1 MGTIRWRHLGKP
13 IWRLVV
19 SSAAVFAVTAALY
32 AVPLSRR
39 PLTAALAFLFVVLV
53 VSATWGFRYSLFVSL
68 LAALGFSWLLASVG
82 RFWLSE
88 PRGVLVLA
96 ALLVVGITTS
106 RLSDRVR
113 REALN
118 ARRSASE
125 LRDLIENVPAMVF
138 MALPGPSNVFA
149 SRGWHEYTGLPTEE
163 TAGAGWQTVIHP
175 EDLGRHIEKW
185 RVCSATGEPFEDEAR
200 FRCAADGEYRW
211 FLVRAVPLRDVHGNI
226 LKWYGILTDIED
238 RKRTE
243 QALRRSE
250 AYLAQA
256 ETLSRTGSWVW
267 HPMTDKVLYWSE
279 ELLRIFDVDPGEL
292 TSLEAERFIEHIHP
306 EDRAKVRASLD
317 KIEHTCEYRLLLPSG
332 TIKHV
337 LSRQHKVFDQS
348 GELVEVVGTI
358 ADVTERKRSE
368 EALRRSEAYLAE
380 AQRLTRTGSWA
391 YNLPTEKAI
400 YWSEE
405 MFRIF
410 GLNPQRSSPPDRQE
424 FLRLMHPADR
434 DRFNERVEKAFREKT
449 DFAQDYRIVLPDGTV
464 KHLHEI
470 GHPVLDETGNIV
482 EYVGTEVDVT
492 ERKRAEEERER
503 LRQVETDL
511 AHIGRVTTL
520 GELAASLAHELNQ
533 PITAA
538 ITNAN
543 TSLRWLARIPP
554 NLDEAREAIT
564 RIVKDGTRA
573 AEIINRLRS
582 FYKKGTP
589 PQPELVDVNEVAHE
603 MMMLLR
609 NETNR
614 YSIAMRTELA
624 PELPKVMADRV
635 QLQQVFMNLM
645 LNGIEAMMDD
655 GGELTITSERT
666 EDRQLRISI
675 SDTGVGLPSE
685 KVDHVFDA
693 FFTTKPQGT
702 GMGLAITRSIVEA
715 HGGRL
720 WASANT
726 GSGATFHF
734 TLPNEAAASLTS
746 AG

>member
-1 MGTIRWRHLGKP
+1 
-13 IWRLVV
+13 
-19 SSAAVFAVTAALY
+19 
-32 AVPLSRR
+32 
-39 PLTAALAFLFVVLV
+39 
-53 VSATWGFRYSLFVSL
+53 
-68 LAALGFSWLLASVG
+68 
-82 RFWLSE
+82 
-88 PRGVLVLA
+88 
-96 ALLVVGITTS
+96 
-106 RLSDRVR
+106 
-113 REALN
+113 
-118 ARRSASE
+118 
-125 LRDLIENVPAMVF
+125 MVF

-149 SRGWHEYTGLPTEE
+149 SRGWREYTGLPTEE
-163 TAGAGWQTVIHP
+163 TTGAGWQTVIHP

-238 RKRTE
+238 RKRAE
-243 QALRRSE
+243 Q
-250 AYLAQA
+250 
-256 ETLSRTGSWVW
+256 
-267 HPMTDKVLYWSE
+267 
-279 ELLRIFDVDPGEL
+279 
-292 TSLEAERFIEHIHP
+292 
-306 EDRAKVRASLD
+306 
-317 KIEHTCEYRLLLPSG
+317 
-332 TIKHV
+332 
-337 LSRQHKVFDQS
+337 
-348 GELVEVVGTI
+348 
-358 ADVTERKRSE
+358 
-368 EALRRSEAYLAE
+368 ALRRSEAYLAE
-380 AQRLTRTGSWA
+380 AQRLTKTGSWA
-391 YNLPTEKAI
+391 WSPASQELI

-543 TSLRWLARIPP
+543 TSLRWLARVPP

-645 LNGIEAMMDD
+645 LNGIEAMKDD

-675 SDTGVGLPSE
+675 SDTGVGLPCE
-685 KVDHVFDA
+685 KVDHIFDA

-734 TLPNEAAASLTS
+734 TLPNEATASLTS